1 MDNIMQDEV
10 NRINAPSVL
19 SEFEIQVMGDIAKWS
34 VDNGII
40 VEDLVTASKQ
50 YWTQLLGQ

>member
-10 NRINAPSVL
+10 NRINATSVL

-40 VEDLVTASKQ
+40 VEDLITASKQ
-50 YWTQLLGQ
+50 YWNQILS